1 MRGWNVIN
9 SGHVWCPIMFFII
22 DAKPSVYFCI
32 LSENRRILFPKLD
45 LWGDIKKK
53 KKKKILIKFHMGP
66 HRLLNIESL
75 ISPIKQKILSNT
87 L

>member
-1 MRGWNVIN
+1 MVKLFIQSLYPLYQMRGWNVIN

-45 LWGDIKKK
+45 LWGDIKIKK
-53 KKKKILIKFHMGP
+53 KKKKKKDFNKVP
-66 HRLLNIESL
+66 HGS
-75 ISPIKQKILSNT
+75 T
-87 L
+87 